1 MSITFDQTSTHYGA
15 PPQRRGFSAAN
26 LSITR
31 KLALA
36 FSAIVLV
43 SVIVGFMMMRA
54 LSTLEAASAELQVAS
69 RVLSTVGKAEALHLD
84 RSNIART
91 YLLNL
96 REDVAKRYYDTSKN
110 VDKTIGEALNLP
122 IDDKA
127 VIAAVEN
134 FRGMAE
140 NWRNEVGDPMVQLAS
155 NQATYAEGRE
165 RGSSVR
171 ASEVQATVRKAV
183 AEMQAEITRWEDET
197 AIIKNDAIATA
208 QYLQLGSA
216 GLTIAILVVIAL
228 WLSSQIAT
236 PVNNMTHAMRSL
248 AAGDLKVIVPAIG
261 RQDEVGQ
268 MASAVQTF
276 KDAAIEKVRLEAE
289 AAETRR
295 RVEEDNAARA
305 AQKAEEDRQDHVAIV
320 ALGNGLDAL
329 SKGDLMHRID
339 APFPDKLVKLRQ
351 DFNESVEKLQQTML
365 SITSSV
371 KAIHAGTG
379 EIYTAADDL
388 SRRTE
393 QQAASL
399 EETAA
404 ALDEITATVK
414 KTAEGAVHARDVV
427 STAKTDAETSGVV
440 VRKAIDAMGT
450 IEKSS
455 EQISRIIGVIDEI
468 AFQTNL
474 LALNAGVE
482 AARAGDAGRGFAV
495 VASEVRALAQ
505 RSAEAAREIKSLI
518 SASTTQVGEGVK
530 LVAETGRA
538 LERIVLQVA
547 EINAVVT
554 NIAASAHEQS
564 TGLDQVNSAVNQMD
578 QVTQQNAAMVE
589 ESTAASH
596 SLSQETEEL
605 SRQISTFRLG
615 KLSVVESSGRPSSSK
630 SPARAPR
637 PELKV
642 ASSSFGSS
650 AARAIAPAADDWQEF

>member
-1 MSITFDQTSTHYGA
+1 MSSTFDPSATHYGA
-15 PPQRRGFSAAN
+15 PPQRGGFSVAN

-36 FSAIVLV
+36 FSAIVIV
-43 SVIVGFMMMRA
+43 SLIVGGLMMRA
-54 LSTLEAASAELQVAS
+54 LSQLEAASAELQVAS
-69 RVLSTVGKAEALHLD
+69 SVLNTLGKAEALHLD
-84 RSNIART
+84 RANIART
-91 YLLNL
+91 YVLSL
-96 REDVAKRYYDTSKN
+96 REDVAKRYHDTSVN
-110 VDKTIGEALNLP
+110 VDKTIADARSRH
-122 IDDKA
+122 ITDKD
-127 VIAAVEN
+127 VIAAIDN
-134 FRGMAE
+134 FQAAAN
-140 NWRNEVGDPMVQLAS
+140 NWRNEIGDPIVQLAGKPE
-155 NQATYAEGRE
+155 TYDRGRE
-165 RGSSVR
+165 LAGSTR
-171 ASEVQATVRKAV
+171 ASEVQTTVRKAV
-183 AEMQAEITRWEDET
+183 ADMQTEITKWEEDT
-197 AIIKNDAIATA
+197 AVLKNDAIATA

-236 PVNNMTHAMRSL
+236 PVNSMTQAMRSL
-248 AAGDLKVIVPAIG
+248 AAGDLKIIVPAVG

-276 KDAAIEKVRLEAE
+276 KEAAIEKVRLEAE

-295 RVEEDNAARA
+295 RAEDEAALRA
-305 AQKAEEDRQDHVAIV
+305 AQKAEEDRQDMVAIS
-320 ALGNGLDAL
+320 ALGHGLDAL

-530 LVAETGRA
+530 LVAETGKA

-615 KLSVVESSGRPSSSK
+615 KLSVVENSRPASHK
-630 SPARAPR
+630 SPAPRAPR

-650 AARAIAPAADDWQEF
+650 AARAVAPAADDWQEF

>member
-1 MSITFDQTSTHYGA
+1 MSITFDQTSAHHSA
-15 PPQRRGFSAAN
+15 PPRRAGFSTTN
-26 LSITR
+26 LSIVR

-36 FSAIVLV
+36 FSAIVIV
-43 SVIVGFMMMRA
+43 SVVVASMLTRA
-54 LSTLEAASAELQVAS
+54 LQQIDDASGELRVAS
-69 RVLSTVGKAEALHLD
+69 SVLATIGKAEALHLD

-91 YLLNL
+91 YVLAL
-96 REDVAKRYYDTSKN
+96 RPDIAKRYHDTSQN
-110 VDKTIGEALNLP
+110 VDKTIADVLGMP
-122 IDDKA
+122 ITDKDVVDA
-127 VIAAVEN
+127 IEKFKAAANTWRVEI
-134 FRGMAE
+134 
-140 NWRNEVGDPMVQLAS
+140 GDPMVELAR
-155 NQATYAEGRE
+155 NAATFDQGRDLAA
-165 RGSSVR
+165 STR
-171 ASEVQATVRKAV
+171 ASEVQSTVRSAV
-183 AEMQAEITRWEDET
+183 ADMQAEITKWEDET
-197 AIIKNDAIATA
+197 AVLKDNAIATA
-208 QYLQLGSA
+208 QYLQLGGA
-216 GLTIAILVVIAL
+216 GATIVILLIIAA
-228 WLSSQIAT
+228 WLSNQIAT
-236 PVNNMTHAMRSL
+236 PVNRMTQAMRSL
-248 AAGDLKVIVPAIG
+248 AAGDLKVAIPAVE
-261 RQDEVGQ
+261 RMDEVGQ

-295 RVEEDNAARA
+295 RADEDNAARA
-305 AQKAEEDRQDHVAIV
+305 AQKAEEDRQDNIAIV

-339 APFPDKLVKLRQ
+339 APFPDKLVKLRS
-351 DFNESVEKLQQTML
+351 DFNDSVEKLQQTML

-414 KTAEGAVHARDVV
+414 KTAEGAVHAREVV
-427 STAKTDAETSGVV
+427 STAKADAETSGVV

-518 SASTTQVGEGVK
+518 STSTTQVGEGVK
-530 LVAETGRA
+530 LVAETGKA
-538 LERIVLQVA
+538 LERIVVQVA
-547 EINAVVT
+547 EINSVVT

-615 KLSVVESSGRPSSSK
+615 KAVAVETSRPSSHK
-630 SPARAPR
+630 APVRAPR

-642 ASSSFGSS
+642 AVASYGSN

>member
-1 MSITFDQTSTHYGA
+1 MSITFDQSTAHYGA
-15 PPQRRGFSAAN
+15 PPQRRGFSPTN

-31 KLALA
+31 KLVMS

-43 SVIVGFMMMRA
+43 SIVVALLLMRA
-54 LSTLEAASAELQVAS
+54 LNQLDAASAELQVAS
-69 RVLSTVGKAEALHLD
+69 RVLTTIGKAEALHLD
-84 RSNIART
+84 RANIART
-91 YLLNL
+91 YVLSL
-96 REDVAKRYYDTSKN
+96 REDVAKRYHDTSLA
-110 VDKTIGEALNLP
+110 VDKTIADARNQP
-122 IDDKA
+122 ITDKD
-127 VIAAVEN
+127 VIAAIDN
-134 FRGMAE
+134 FETVAN
-140 NWRNEVGDPMVQLAS
+140 NWRTEIGDPIVQLAGKPE
-155 NQATYAEGRE
+155 TYERGRE
-165 RGSSVR
+165 LAASTR
-171 ASEVQATVRKAV
+171 ASEVQNTVRKAV
-183 AEMQAEITRWEDET
+183 ADMQTEISRWEQQIASVKDE
-197 AIIKNDAIATA
+197 AIATA
-208 QYLQLGSA
+208 KYLQLGGA
-216 GLTIAILVVIAL
+216 GVTIAILIVIAM

-236 PVNNMTHAMRSL
+236 PVNRMTQAMRSL
-248 AAGDLKVIVPAIG
+248 AAGDHKVAVPAIG

-268 MASAVQTF
+268 MAAAVQTF
-276 KDAAIEKVRLEAE
+276 KEAAIEKVRLEAE
-289 AAETRR
+289 AADTRR

-339 APFPDKLVKLRQ
+339 APFPDKLVKLRS

-530 LVAETGRA
+530 LVAETGKA
-538 LERIVLQVA
+538 LERIVQQVA
-547 EINAVVT
+547 EINSVVT

-615 KLSVVESSGRPSSSK
+615 KLSVVETSRPASAK
-630 SPARAPR
+630 APVRAPR

-642 ASSSFGSS
+642 AVASYGSN